1 MSGFRTVAK
10 KLSQLSQVWQYF
22 GPAWLLYRLGYAA
35 RQHAGL
41 LRFQMPALDWD
52 AQPLQVNLQDPALAD
67 PEAYLDYRRTRAPAF
82 FFSFEARAQ
91 YAGFFPR
98 WDKEERNPIDT
109 AQDIERGVFSYFAHL
124 SLEIGF
130 PPSWH
135 RNPLTGQQTPQD
147 RHWSQIPDFGCG
159 DIKIIW
165 EPNRFGF
172 VYALVRAY
180 WRTGEERYAELFW
193 QLVEDWRIQNLPQ
206 QGANWK
212 CGQET
217 SFRVMAWCFGLHGF
231 LGCRASTAARVAML
245 AQMIAV
251 SGLRIEA
258 NLSYALSQRNNHGIS
273 EGLGLWT
280 IGMLFP
286 EFRSAEQW
294 RTKGREVLEIL
305 GRELI
310 YDDGSFSQH
319 SANYHRLMLHD
330 YLWGLRLAELNNQP
344 LSQELQE
351 RIAQAGL
358 FLYQLQ
364 DEGTG
369 RLPCYGQNDGAL
381 IVLLNNCDYRDFR
394 PVLQATSYLS
404 TGVRSYP
411 EGPWDE
417 DLLWF
422 FGPQAVEAP
431 VEQLSR
437 VDLHADIGGYYTLR
451 SQTSFAFTRC
461 ATFRDRPAQAD
472 MLHMDVWWCGHNIA
486 LDAGTYSYNAPA
498 PWNNPLARTAYH
510 NTVMVDGRDQMDRLG
525 KFLWLPWLQS
535 QVAGYGRA
543 AEGLLVYWEGTHNGY
558 QRLQSPVT
566 HRRGILRI
574 GEECWLVLDRLW
586 SEDIHAYRLHWLLL
600 DCPYEWQEREGALS
614 LNTPAGVYRVQLA
627 ELEKEGSYSLVRAD
641 SDSPRGWRAP
651 YYSSREPALSLAL
664 ECHGQTT
671 FFWTLFGPTP
681 AAVTYDEGTLCI
693 AAAEWN
699 TTIQLQ
705 TEGRSNP
712 QLLRSASLAG
722 SLEAQLDMTYAPP
735 LDSSSICVA

>member
-1 MSGFRTVAK
+1 MTK
-10 KLSQLSQVWQYF
+10 KLSQLYQVWQYF
-22 GPAWLLYRLGYAA
+22 GTAWLFYRLGYAV
-35 RQHAGL
+35 RQYVGL
-41 LRFQMPALDWD
+41 LRVQMPGMDWN
-52 AQPLQVNLQDPALAD
+52 AQPLQGKLQDPSLAD
-67 PEAYLDYRRTRAPAF
+67 PEVYLDYRRNHAPSF
-82 FFSFEARAQ
+82 FFSFKDRSQ
-91 YAGFFPR
+91 YAPFFLL
-98 WDKEERNPIDT
+98 WDTEEHNPVNT
-109 AQDIERGVFSYFAHL
+109 AQNIERGVFSYFAHL
-124 SLEIGF
+124 PVEIGF

-147 RHWSQIPDFGCG
+147 LHWSQIPDFGFG
-159 DIKIIW
+159 DIKVVW

-193 QLVEDWRIQNLPQ
+193 QLVEDWCIKNPPQ

-231 LGCRASTAARVAML
+231 LGCLATTAERVAML

-251 SGLRIEA
+251 SGQRIEA
-258 NLSYALSQRNNHGIS
+258 NISYALSQRNNHGVS
-273 EGLGLWT
+273 EGIGLWT
-280 IGMLFP
+280 IGILFP
-286 EFRSAEQW
+286 EFRSAAKW
-294 RTKGREVLEIL
+294 RAKGREVLETL

-330 YLWGLRLAELNNQP
+330 YLWGLRLGELNNQP
-344 LSQELQE
+344 FSKELQE
-351 RIAQAGL
+351 RIAQACL

-364 DEGTG
+364 DEETG

-381 IVLLNNCDYRDFR
+381 ILPLNNCGYGDFR

-404 TGVRSYP
+404 TGIRYYH

-417 DLLWF
+417 DLLWL

-431 VEQLSR
+431 VEHLAR

-451 SQTSFAFTRC
+451 SQTGFVFTRC

-472 MLHMDVWWCGHNIA
+472 MLHVGVWWKGQNIA
-486 LDAGTYSYNAPA
+486 LDAGTYSYNAPE

-510 NTVMVDGRDQMDRLG
+510 NTVMVDDTDQMERVG

-535 QVAGYGRA
+535 QVSEDKRS
-543 AEGLLVYWEGTHNGY
+543 AEGFLAYWEGMHNGY
-558 QRLQSPVT
+558 QRLQSPVN

-574 GEECWLVLDRLW
+574 GEEYWLVLDRLW
-586 SEDIHAYRLHWLLL
+586 SEDIHTYRLHWLLL
-600 DCPYEWQEREGALS
+600 DCPYEWQESTGHLS
-614 LNTPAGVYRVQLA
+614 LNTPVGPYDVQLA
-627 ELEKEGSYSLVRAD
+627 ELEKEGGYSLVRAD
-641 SDSPRGWRAP
+641 RESPRGWRAS

-664 ECHGQTT
+664 ELQGQTT
-671 FFWTLFGPTP
+671 FFWTLFGPQP
-681 AAVTYDEGTLCI
+681 AGVTYAEGTLCI
-693 AAAEWN
+693 ESAEWN
-699 TTIQLQ
+699 TTLQVQ
-705 TEGRSNP
+705 TEGSSNQ
-712 QLLRSASLAG
+712 QLLRSAALTG
-722 SLEAQLDMTYAPP
+722 SFEDQLDMT
-735 LDSSSICVA
+735 LCTSS